1 MCVFFACESVRMCA
15 CVFVC
20 VCVRACVCV
29 YVCACVRACVCVC
42 ACISECVCV
51 LSSAVY
57 KNKGKRG
64 TKVCCSFVIEHCS
77 MNTKEAEGEKSSWE
91 RRDTI
96 PVYVFFWCDGLFEA
110 NAGR

>member
-1 MCVFFACESVRMCA
+1 
-15 CVFVC
+15 
-20 VCVRACVCV
+20 
-29 YVCACVRACVCVC
+29 
-42 ACISECVCV
+42 
-51 LSSAVY
+51 
-57 KNKGKRG
+57 
-64 TKVCCSFVIEHCS
+64 